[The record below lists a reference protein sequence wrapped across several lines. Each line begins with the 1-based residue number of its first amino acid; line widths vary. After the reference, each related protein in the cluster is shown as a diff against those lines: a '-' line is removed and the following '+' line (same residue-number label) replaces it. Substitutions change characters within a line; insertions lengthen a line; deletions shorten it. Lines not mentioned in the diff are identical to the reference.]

1 LAQTRHMNVNFIEG
15 VLDKSEFG
23 LRAVLLAQLRVRV
36 GVAIPVIVADLVLFL
51 TSPNGIPLW
60 FLGLTAGYCVYAL
73 SPYSLIRNGSFK
85 VLHGLLIA
93 TAVLD
98 PLVLS
103 VWIALTGQFGGLIA
117 GFYLFTTLGFGF
129 RTGRPLM
136 HLCQI
141 ASIAGFSLVLTF
153 NEYWQQ
159 HSVFWAALLVPIIV
173 VPMYAGKLIT
183 TLREAR
189 EHAEQESR
197 GKSDLLAKV
206 SHELRTPLTGIVA
219 SAELLSVESREPS
232 VTRRTQT
239 ILSLSDTLLSEINDL
254 LDAAKYN
261 AKAVELSY
269 APTDLPQKVATLR
282 ATFETMAARK
292 GVAFLADVDAMIV
305 DRVETDTH
313 GLDRIL
319 LNLVGNAIK
328 FTENGSVNLAVELLE
343 ARASEYR
350 LRFSVTDTG
359 IGIPESFRAEIF
371 EPFSQVNK
379 GSARSYGGTGLGLT
393 LSRQI
398 VELMGGEL
406 HFESNLGKGSR
417 FWFELELK
425 RAGPTPDAEADA
437 EAAPIATGR
446 RILVV
451 DDNVTNLV
459 LLKELLEIDHHDVT
473 TCASGMAALELL
485 TRQDFDLILLDYNL
499 GDMDGVRVLQ
509 TYRFGRLHPVPAL
522 FLTADA
528 TAQTATRLREAGGAG
543 TLYKPV
549 NLTGIRKALAEV
561 VLPAVAP
568 APAASPPPVEIARP
582 LRPVLR
588 VVPISPLDA
597 AVIEELRSVNTRPEF
612 LGQLLAH
619 AENDIA
625 RACQQVLEALAS
637 RNYATM
643 RTAAHALKGVSAN
656 VGAIRLV
663 TLSTSLMSLDSDE
676 LSASAERLATD
687 VRETSRATINALRQ
701 TVAASGATSMD
712 NAGSLHLD

>member
-1 LAQTRHMNVNFIEG
+1 MNVNFIEG
-15 VLDKSEFG
+15 VLDKSESG

-36 GVAIPVIVADLVLFL
+36 GVAIPVIVADLALFL
-51 TSPNGIPLW
+51 ISPDGIPLW

-73 SPYSLIRNGSFK
+73 SPYLLIRGGSSRI
-85 VLHGLLIA
+85 LQALLIA

-98 PLVLS
+98 PAVLS
-103 VWIALTGQFGGLIA
+103 VWIALTGEFGSLIA

-129 RTGRPLM
+129 RTGQPLM
-136 HLCQI
+136 HLCQA
-141 ASIAGFSLVLTF
+141 ASIAGFSLVLAF
-153 NEYWQQ
+153 NPYWQQ
-159 HSVFWAALLVPIIV
+159 HSVFWIALLVPIIV
-173 VPMYAGKLIT
+173 VPMYAGKLIR

-189 EHAEQESR
+189 DHAEQESR
-197 GKSDLLAKV
+197 GKSELLAKV

-219 SAELLSVESREPS
+219 SAELLAVESREPG

-239 ILSLSDTLLSEINDL
+239 ILSLSDTLLNEINDL

-269 APTDLPQKVATLR
+269 APVDLPQQVATLR

-292 GVAFLADVDAMIV
+292 GLVFLAEVDPAIT

-313 GLDRIL
+313 GLDRIV

-328 FTENGSVNLAVELLE
+328 FTENGSVRFAVELL
-343 ARASEYR
+343 AASDSDYR

-371 EPFSQVNK
+371 EPFSQVNQGAK
-379 GSARSYGGTGLGLT
+379 RKYGGTGLGLT

-398 VELMGGEL
+398 VALMGGEL
-406 HFESNLGKGSR
+406 RFDSTLGKGSR
-417 FWFELELK
+417 FWFDLVLR
-425 RAGPTPDAEADA
+425 RAAPLPAEMV
-437 EAAPIATGR
+437 EAATAALPSSR

-459 LLKELLEIDHHDVT
+459 LLKELLEIDHHEVT
-473 TCASGMAALELL
+473 TCNSGMAALELL
-485 TRQDFDLILLDYNL
+485 ARYEFDLILLDYNL

-549 NLTGIRKALAEV
+549 NLIGIRKALAE
-561 VLPAVAP
+561 LAPPAVTEAP
-568 APAASPPPVEIARP
+568 VPSTPPVTELIKP
-582 LRPVLR
+582 PRPVLK

-597 AVIEELRSVNTRPEF
+597 AVIEDLRHVNTRPEF
-612 LGQLLAH
+612 LPQLLSH
-619 AENDIA
+619 AESDIT
-625 RACQQVLEALAS
+625 RASQQLLEALIA

-663 TLSTSLMSLDSDE
+663 TLTTSLMNMSSEDV
-676 LSASAERLATD
+676 SASSDRLAAD
-687 VRETSRATINALRQ
+687 IRETSRATVNALRQ
-701 TVAASGATSMD
+701 TVAASSATSMD

>member
-1 LAQTRHMNVNFIEG
+1 MNVNFIEG
-15 VLDKSEFG
+15 VLDKSESG
-23 LRAVLLAQLRVRV
+23 LRAILLAQLRVRV
-36 GVAIPVIVADLVLFL
+36 GVAIPVIAADLVLFL
-51 TSPNGIPLW
+51 ISPDGIPLW

-73 SPYSLIRNGSFK
+73 SPYLLIRRGSSR
-85 VLHGLLIA
+85 LLQALLIA

-98 PLVLS
+98 PAVLS
-103 VWIALTGQFGGLIA
+103 VWIDLTGEFGGLIA

-129 RTGRPLM
+129 RTGQPLM
-136 HLCQI
+136 HLCQA
-141 ASIAGFSLVLTF
+141 ASIVGFTLVLAF
-153 NEYWQQ
+153 NPYWQQ
-159 HSVFWAALLVPIIV
+159 HGVFWIALLVPIIV
-173 VPMYAGKLIT
+173 VPMYAGKLIR

-189 EHAEQESR
+189 DHAEQESR
-197 GKSDLLAKV
+197 GKSELLAKV

-219 SAELLSVESREPS
+219 SAELLAVESREPA

-239 ILSLSDTLLSEINDL
+239 ILSLSDTLLNEINDL

-269 APTDLPQKVATLR
+269 APVDLQQQVATLR

-292 GVAFLADVDAMIV
+292 GVAFIAAIDPAIV
-305 DRVETDTH
+305 DRVQTDTH

-328 FTENGSVNLAVELLE
+328 FTENGSVTLAVELL
-343 ARASEYR
+343 AANASDYR

-371 EPFSQVNK
+371 EPFSQANQ
-379 GSARSYGGTGLGLT
+379 GAARRYGGTGLGLT

-406 HFESNLGKGSR
+406 HFESNLGQGSR
-417 FWFELELK
+417 FWFDLALE
-425 RAGPTPDAEADA
+425 RAGQAVAAEGKG
-437 EAAPIATGR
+437 EAAAITIGR

-459 LLKELLEIDHHDVT
+459 LLKELLQIDHHEVT
-473 TCASGMAALELL
+473 TCTSGMAALELL
-485 TRQDFDLILLDYNL
+485 TRNDFDLILLDYNL

-509 TYRFGRLHPVPAL
+509 TYRFGRLHPAPAL

-549 NLTGIRKALAEV
+549 NLSGIRKALAELALPV
-561 VLPAVAP
+561 VTQ
-568 APAASPPPVEIARP
+568 PPVQTTMPASETVKP
-582 LRPVLR
+582 LRPVLK

-597 AVIEELRSVNTRPEF
+597 AVIEDLRSVNTRPDF
-612 LGQLLAH
+612 LAQLLSH
-619 AENDIA
+619 AESDIT
-625 RACQQVLEALAS
+625 RACQQLLEALS
-637 RNYATM
+637 GRNYAAM
-643 RTAAHALKGVSAN
+643 RMAAHALKGVSAN
-656 VGAIRLV
+656 VGAVRLV
-663 TLSTSLMSLDSDE
+663 TLTTSLMNMSSDE
-676 LSASAERLATD
+676 LTSSSERLAAD
-687 VRETSRATINALRQ
+687 IRETSRATVNALRQ

>member
-1 LAQTRHMNVNFIEG
+1 MNVNFIEG

-36 GVAIPVIVADLVLFL
+36 GVAIPVIIADLVLFL
-51 TSPNGIPLW
+51 TSPDGLPLW

-73 SPYSLIRNGSFK
+73 SPYSLIRNGSFRA
-85 VLHGLLIA
+85 LYGLLIA

-136 HLCQI
+136 HLCQV
-141 ASIAGFSLVLTF
+141 ASIVGFSLVLVF

-254 LDAAKYN
+254 LDAAKYD

-269 APTDLPQKVATLR
+269 VPTDLPQKVATLR

-292 GVAFLADVDAMIV
+292 GVAFLADVDAAIV

-328 FTENGSVNLAVELLE
+328 FTENGSVSFAVELLE
-343 ARASEYR
+343 ARASDYR

-417 FWFELELK
+417 FWFDLVLK
-425 RAGPTPDAEADA
+425 RAGPAPDGEGETEAT
-437 EAAPIATGR
+437 PIAIGR

-459 LLKELLEIDHHDVT
+459 LLKELLEIDHHEVT

-509 TYRFGRLHPVPAL
+509 TYRFGRLHPAPAL

-528 TAQTATRLREAGGAG
+528 TAQTAMRLREAGGAG

-549 NLTGIRKALAEV
+549 NLTAIRKALADVILPV
-561 VLPAVAP
+561 VTP
-568 APAASPPPVEIARP
+568 APIANLPPAEMTRP
-582 LRPVLR
+582 LRPVLK

-597 AVIEELRSVNTRPEF
+597 AVIEELRNVNTRPEF
-612 LGQLLAH
+612 LGQLLSH

-625 RACQQVLEALAS
+625 RACQQVLEALAT

-663 TLSTSLMSLDSDE
+663 TLSTSLMSMASDE
-676 LSASAERLATD
+676 LSASTERLAMD

>member
-1 LAQTRHMNVNFIEG
+1 MNVNFIEG

-36 GVAIPVIVADLVLFL
+36 GVAIPVIIADLVLFL
-51 TSPNGIPLW
+51 TSPDGLPLW

-73 SPYSLIRNGSFK
+73 SPYSLIRNGSFRA
-85 VLHGLLIA
+85 LYGLLIA

-136 HLCQI
+136 HLCQV
-141 ASIAGFSLVLTF
+141 ASIVGFSLVLVF

-254 LDAAKYN
+254 LDAAKYD

-269 APTDLPQKVATLR
+269 VPTDLPQKVATLR

-292 GVAFLADVDAMIV
+292 GVAFLADVDAAIV

-328 FTENGSVNLAVELLE
+328 FTENGSVSFAVELLE
-343 ARASEYR
+343 ARASDYR

-417 FWFELELK
+417 FWFDLVLK
-425 RAGPTPDAEADA
+425 RAGPTPDGEGETEAT
-437 EAAPIATGR
+437 PIAIGR

-459 LLKELLEIDHHDVT
+459 LLKELLEIDHHEVT

-509 TYRFGRLHPVPAL
+509 TYRFGRLHPAPAL

-528 TAQTATRLREAGGAG
+528 TAQTAMRLREAGGAG

-549 NLTGIRKALAEV
+549 NLTAIRKALADVILPV
-561 VLPAVAP
+561 VTP
-568 APAASPPPVEIARP
+568 APIANLPPAEMTRP
-582 LRPVLR
+582 LRPVLK

-597 AVIEELRSVNTRPEF
+597 AVIEELRNVNTRPEF
-612 LGQLLAH
+612 LGQLLSH

-625 RACQQVLEALAS
+625 RACQQVLEALAT

-663 TLSTSLMSLDSDE
+663 TLSTSLMSMASDE
-676 LSASAERLATD
+676 LSASTERLAMD

>member
-1 LAQTRHMNVNFIEG
+1 MNVNFIEG

-292 GVAFLADVDAMIV
+292 GVAFLAGVDSMIV

-417 FWFELELK
+417 FWFELVLK
-425 RAGPTPDAEADA
+425 RAAPAPDGEAEA
-437 EAAPIATGR
+437 EAMPIATGR

-509 TYRFGRLHPVPAL
+509 TYRFGRLHPAPAL

-568 APAASPPPVEIARP
+568 APAASPPPVEIPRP
-582 LRPVLR
+582 LRPVLK

-663 TLSTSLMSLDSDE
+663 TLSTSLMSMDSDE

>member
-1 LAQTRHMNVNFIEG
+1 MNVNFIEG
-15 VLDKSEFG
+15 VLDKSDAG
-23 LRAVLLAQLRVRV
+23 LRAVLLAQWRVRV

-85 VLHGLLIA
+85 VLYGMLLA

-129 RTGRPLM
+129 RTGQPLM

-141 ASIAGFSLVLTF
+141 ASIVGFSLVFAF
-153 NEYWQQ
+153 NPYWQQ
-159 HSVFWAALLVPIIV
+159 HGVFWAALLVPIIV
-173 VPMYAGKLIT
+173 VPMYAGKLIQ
-183 TLREAR
+183 TLRKAR

-292 GVAFLADVDAMIV
+292 GVAFLADVDAMIA

-328 FTENGSVNLAVELLE
+328 FTENGSVHLAVELLE

-359 IGIPESFRAEIF
+359 IGIPEAFRAEIF

-417 FWFELELK
+417 FWFELLLK
-425 RAGPTPDAEADA
+425 RAGPAPDGEAEA
-437 EAAPIATGR
+437 EAMPIATGR

-485 TRQDFDLILLDYNL
+485 TRQEFDLILLDYNL

-509 TYRFGRLHPVPAL
+509 TYRFGRLHPAPAL

-528 TAQTATRLREAGGAG
+528 TAQTATRLREAGGVG

-561 VLPAVAP
+561 ILPAAAP
-568 APAASPPPVEIARP
+568 APVAGPPAAEIPRP
-582 LRPVLR
+582 LRPVLK

-663 TLSTSLMSLDSDE
+663 TLSTSLMSMDSDE
-676 LSASAERLATD
+676 LSASAERLAMD

>member
-1 LAQTRHMNVNFIEG
+1 MNVNFIEG

-23 LRAVLLAQLRVRV
+23 LRAILLAQLRVRV
-36 GVAIPVIVADLVLFL
+36 GVAVPVIVADLVLFL

-60 FLGLTAGYCVYAL
+60 FLGLTAGYCLYAL
-73 SPYSLIRNGSFK
+73 SPYSLIRNGSYK
-85 VLHGLLIA
+85 VLYGLLIA

-103 VWIALTGQFGGLIA
+103 VWIALTGQTGGLIA

-141 ASIAGFSLVLTF
+141 ASIAGFSLVLAF
-153 NEYWQQ
+153 NQYWQ
-159 HSVFWAALLVPIIV
+159 HHGVFWAALLVPIIV

-189 EHAEQESR
+189 DHAEQQSR
-197 GKSDLLAKV
+197 GKSELLAKV

-219 SAELLSVESREPS
+219 SAELLAVESREPS

-239 ILSLSDTLLSEINDL
+239 ILSLSDTLLNEINDL

-269 APTDLPQKVATLR
+269 APIDLPQQVATLR

-292 GVAFLADVDAMIV
+292 GVAFLADVDPAIT

-328 FTENGSVNLAVELLE
+328 FTENGSVKFAVDLLV
-343 ARASEYR
+343 ASESDYR

-371 EPFSQVNK
+371 EPFSQVNR

-406 HFESNLGKGSR
+406 RFESNLGQGSR
-417 FWFELELK
+417 FWFDLVLK
-425 RAGPTPDAEADA
+425 RAGPVPAGEVEAEATA
-437 EAAPIATGR
+437 IVTGR
-446 RILVV
+446 RVLVV

-459 LLKELLEIDHHDVT
+459 LLKELLEIDRHEVT
-473 TCASGMAALELL
+473 TCTSGMAALELL
-485 TRQDFDLILLDYNL
+485 TRHDFDLVLLDYNL

-549 NLTGIRKALAEV
+549 NLTGIRKALAEL

-568 APAASPPPVEIARP
+568 APVTSVPPAAEMSRPV
-582 LRPVLR
+582 RPVLK

-597 AVIEELRSVNTRPEF
+597 AVIEDLRSVNTRPEF

-619 AENDIA
+619 AESDIA
-625 RACQQVLEALAS
+625 RACQQVLEALAC

-663 TLSTSLMSLDSDE
+663 TLSTSLMSMASDE
-676 LSASAERLATD
+676 LSASAERLAMD
-687 VRETSRATINALRQ
+687 VRETSRTTINALRQ